1 MSRKDFEKRLGSL
14 ETRESVL
21 ETKIDM
27 FMEEMRGQTKEIKT
41 ELTNVNKHVQILEV
55 TVVIGMVATVIG
67 VASIAYA
74 ILSR

>member
-1 MSRKDFEKRLGSL
+1 MSRKDFEKRLGNL

-41 ELTNVNKHVQILEV
+41 ELTNVNKHVQILAV